1 MKGNAMPL
9 ARWRTLLAAV
19 LACALAPAAG
29 EAGDF
34 DGFRELVDSA
44 SLKPFTRDLGS
55 VLGAA
60 TFHSGRSLG
69 FSGFDVGARAGVQL
83 RPSGGNAV
91 LRGRGVKVFGLPWV
105 QAEIG
110 LPFQFD
116 GYIRG
121 VSFQGLTIAGGGLR
135 YGILK
140 QNDQPLSPQF
150 LLAASGH
157 SAVHQDFAASHF
169 GGNFIAS
176 LTYKILTPYLGAGVD
191 RTRVV
196 VRTIP
201 AREASLEGASA
212 TTTETRFTA
221 GASVRPKPYLYLHG
235 AYTLTHGQ
243 SGFDSGLGIRF

>member
-1 MKGNAMPL
+1 MKVTSMRPT
-9 ARWRTLLAAV
+9 RRKKLLA
-19 LACALAPAAG
+19 LLLSCGLPPAAA
-29 EAGDF
+29 AGDF
-34 DGFRELVDSA
+34 DGFREFVDSA

-55 VLGAA
+55 LLGAA

-83 RPSGGNAV
+83 RPSGGNAP
-91 LRGRGVKVFGLPWV
+91 LRRRGVKAFGLPWV

-121 VSFQGLTIAGGGLR
+121 VSYQGLTIAGGGLR

-140 QNDQPLSPQF
+140 QNDQPLEPQF

-157 SAVHQDFAASHF
+157 SVVHRDFAASHI
-169 GGNFIAS
+169 GGNLIAS
-176 LTYKILTPYLGAGVD
+176 LTYKIVTPYVGGGVD
-191 RTRVV
+191 RTRVT

-201 AREASLEGASA
+201 ASEPSLEGAVA
-212 TTTETRFTA
+212 TTTEARFTA
-221 GASVRPKPYLYLHG
+221 GASLRPKPYLYLHG